1 MPRPE
6 ASSEVVRSRMQRQR
20 RRDTKP
26 EVELRRI
33 LHSRGLRYRVDHK
46 PMEGMRRRA
55 DLVFTRARVAVFVDG
70 CFWHS
75 CPLHATRPA
84 SNAEW
89 WEQKLLAK
97 VQRDRDTDRRLEEA
111 GWTVLRAWEHE
122 PPSEVA
128 DRVTVAVRGL
138 VSPDLA

>member
-138 VSPDLA
+138 LNPDLA